1 MVFILLNFTPTFSG
15 LVGGYFWEVFAWGG
29 SRARVGGMRYEFELP
44 YPPSLNTYYRHVGAK
59 VLISERGR
67 AYRSEVERL
76 VRALRSRGSLGP
88 EALEGRLGLRVAMN
102 PPDNRKRDI
111 DNILKATLD
120 ALTHAGLWCDDSQV
134 DRLTI
139 ERGAC
144 VRGGR
149 LSVCVATID

>member
-1 MVFILLNFTPTFSG
+1 
-15 LVGGYFWEVFAWGG
+15 
-29 SRARVGGMRYEFELP
+29 MRYEFTLP
-44 YPPSLNTYYRHVGAK
+44 YPPSLNSYYRHVGSK

-67 AYRSEVERL
+67 AYRAEVERV

-102 PPDNRKRDI
+102 PPDNRRRDL
-111 DNILKATLD
+111 DNALKATLD

-139 ERGAC
+139 ERG
-144 VRGGR
+144 VRVVEGS
-149 LSVCVATID
+149 LIVCVETID

>member
-1 MVFILLNFTPTFSG
+1 
-15 LVGGYFWEVFAWGG
+15 
-29 SRARVGGMRYEFELP
+29 MRYEFELP
-44 YPPSLNTYYRHVGAK
+44 DPPSLNSYYRHVGSK

-67 AYRSEVERL
+67 AYRSEGERA
-76 VRALRSRGSLGP
+76 VRAPRSRGSPGP
-88 EALEGRLGLRVAMN
+88 EALEGGLGLRVFMN
-102 PPDNRKRDI
+102 PPDNRRRDL
-111 DNILKATLD
+111 DNALKATLD

>member
-1 MVFILLNFTPTFSG
+1 
-15 LVGGYFWEVFAWGG
+15 
-29 SRARVGGMRYEFELP
+29 MRYEFELP
-44 YPPSLNTYYRHVGAK
+44 YPPSLNSYYRHVGSK

-67 AYRSEVERL
+67 AYRSEVERA
-76 VRALRSRGSLGP
+76 VWALRARGSLGP
-88 EALEGRLGLRVAMN
+88 EALEGRLGLRFVMN

-139 ERGAC
+139 ERG
-144 VRGGR
+144 VRVVEGS
-149 LSVCVATID
+149 LIVCAETID